1 MTAPPL
7 PPAPLDATE
16 PARARALKTKV
27 RARMTDARRH
37 LIALRTA
44 MAGFGEDF
52 DPQLFAAAH
61 ASEDPVALNRV
72 KAVERGVQQLYSYI
86 AELATYGLEL
96 AELSRRRDDSNTRK
110 DLDALR
116 RAGVLSGELTR
127 QLQRLRELHRMLDG
141 NATAERVPE
150 SALLVAA
157 NFPAFHAAYRRW
169 IEQGFDPKPAA
180 TPRS

>member
-7 PPAPLDATE
+7 PPAPLDASE

-37 LIALRTA
+37 VVALRTA
-44 MAGFGEDF
+44 MADFGEDF
-52 DPQLFAAAH
+52 DSDLFASAH
-61 ASEDPVALNRV
+61 ASDDPVALNRV
-72 KAVERGVQQLYSYI
+72 KAVERGVQLLYGYI

-96 AELSRRRDDSNTRK
+96 AELSGRRDESNTRK
-110 DLDALR
+110 DLDTLR

-127 QLQRLRELHRMLDG
+127 RLQRLRELQRMLDT
-141 NATAERVPE
+141 NATAERVHE

-157 NFPAFHAAYRRW
+157 NFPAFYEAYRTW
-169 IEQGFDPKPAA
+169 IEQGFDPKPP
-180 TPRS
+180 TTSSS

>member
-27 RARMTDARRH
+27 RARMTDVRRH
-37 LIALRTA
+37 LLALRTA
-44 MAGFGEDF
+44 MADFGEDF
-52 DPQLFAAAH
+52 DPAVFAAAH
-61 ASEDPVALNRV
+61 ASEDPLALNRV
-72 KAVERGVQQLYSYI
+72 KAVERGIDQLYSYI
-86 AELATYGLEL
+86 PELAAYGLEL
-96 AELSRRRDDSNTRK
+96 AELRDRREESNARK

-127 QLQRLRELHRMLDG
+127 RLQRLRELHRTLST
-141 NATAERVPE
+141 NATAERVHE

-157 NFPAFHAAYRRW
+157 NFPAFYEAYRSW
-169 IEQGFDPKPAA
+169 IGDGFSPKSSAA
-180 TPRS
+180 RSS